1 MIGEERWRNNWLVIS
16 PPGAVRVD
24 LRWSPAERR
33 ASKRMI
39 RALAA
44 GTPIVLCASA
54 PAAIARCRAFA
65 SKAGV
70 ELEREYLAFP
80 SAAAPGYLVED
91 APAPVRVFVQTVLVT
106 PPRTRTALSTPIGVG
121 LSVLRA
127 LNPWRLIR
135 AIAPG
140 RVVVGRRV

>member
-1 MIGEERWRNNWLVIS
+1 
-16 PPGAVRVD
+16 
-24 LRWSPAERR
+24 
-33 ASKRMI
+33 MI